1 MRVHIR
7 HYSPFVI
14 KPELQ
19 TRLREH
25 TTSRSRRAKRA
36 RFAVTSAQRK
46 RAHATLKRARGMPG
60 ARSARSPACSVEST
74 RGSHHGHTGK
84 HPAFPTQFLT
94 VSFVLL
100 CLMRGGNRTETIQDL
115 NANGSERDSTVK
127 VTSADGSSKT
137 IQYDHAGTGT
147 VDLTQISTIV
157 RNADG
162 SSVTTQTDLNGD
174 KSLRDETVTTL
185 TPMGCRRPHS
195 MTTQAVAPSIWPP
208 RT

>member
-1 MRVHIR
+1 
-7 HYSPFVI
+7 
-14 KPELQ
+14 
-19 TRLREH
+19 
-25 TTSRSRRAKRA
+25 
-36 RFAVTSAQRK
+36 
-46 RAHATLKRARGMPG
+46 
-60 ARSARSPACSVEST
+60 
-74 RGSHHGHTGK
+74 
-84 HPAFPTQFLT
+84 
-94 VSFVLL
+94 
-100 CLMRGGNRTETIQDL
+100 MRGGNRTETIQDL

-185 TPMGCRRPHS
+185 SADGLS
-195 MTTQAVAPSIWPP
+195 KTTQYDNAGSGTFDLATTDVTVYKRTAARPRPSLIAMRMVRCSTRPQPGAVPTASRARSRPTPPAMAKWTMSRPSWSIPTVRR
-208 RT
+208 RTR

>member
-74 RGSHHGHTGK
+74 RGSHHGK